1 MILCM
6 VAITLWLTA
15 CQGSGEVDADF
26 AHPMAEEV
34 LRAINEGDYETF
46 SKNFNEEHKAQL
58 PQVFEA
64 QILPIRDLIG
74 DYQED
79 SKDLITAKEIDKNY
93 VQVVYNASYSKE
105 EGNVIITF
113 NFNRDEENRVIE
125 GFFMNSSKIQEMMKQ

>member
-1 MILCM
+1 M
-6 VAITLWLTA
+6 
-15 CQGSGEVDADF
+15 DADF

-93 VQVVYNASYSKE
+93 VQVVYNASYS
-105 EGNVIITF
+105 
-113 NFNRDEENRVIE
+113 RRRA
-125 GFFMNSSKIQEMMKQ
+125 M